1 MTIEVVVPR
10 LGWSMDEGTFVEWLK
25 RDGEFVGRGEM
36 LFVIEGDKAAQEVE
50 SFDQGFLR
58 IPASAPKPGERVR
71 VGQTLAFLLAE
82 ADSAKIDTDTSQSAM
97 EIRSEPRGVEPADD
111 LSTFSHLHSFTPS
124 EIHKRP
130 RSTPR
135 ARRKAAELGVDWT
148 SLVGGG
154 RSGRI
159 RERDVVAAALNRID
173 ESPRIADEHTP
184 IDPQEASTGASKS
197 PTDSV
202 QSSNSVET
210 FKRRRED
217 AFSDS
222 SSAATARRIG
232 IRRAVAAR
240 MIEAHRSAAPVT
252 VTTTIDAEN
261 LFNLREQFRA
271 SSIDDRPIPSY
282 TDIIIKL
289 SAFALD
295 RSPNL
300 NASLIDDRIVI
311 HESVHIGVAVD
322 TDAGLLVPV
331 VRNVSK
337 RSLLDVAAT
346 TRDLIDRARAGKIKA
361 EELRGGTFT
370 VTNLGSFGID
380 AFTPIINLPE
390 CAILGIGRIERRPV
404 VIGEAIVARRRTTFS
419 LTFDHR
425 IVDGAP
431 AARFLESLGRI
442 IENPSPWLIA

>member
-25 RDGEFVGRGEM
+25 REGEFVRRGDM

-50 SFDQGFLR
+50 SFDEGFLS
-58 IPASAPKPGERVR
+58 IPASAPKSGDRVR
-71 VGQTLAFLLAE
+71 VGQTLAHLVA
-82 ADSAKIDTDTSQSAM
+82 AGDSAAIDPAAPANDA
-97 EIRSEPRGVEPADD
+97 RSEAADLEQD
-111 LSTFSHLHSFTPS
+111 NPLSTSSHKHIVSAN
-124 EIHKRP
+124 EARKRP

-135 ARRKAAELGVDWT
+135 ARRKAAELGVDWST
-148 SLVGGG
+148 LVGGG

-159 RERDVVAAALNRID
+159 RERDVVAAAENRFAT
-173 ESPRIADEHTP
+173 PQPIA
-184 IDPQEASTGASKS
+184 
-197 PTDSV
+197 SV
-202 QSSNSVET
+202 QTPTEGVRTAIAAETVNLINDYQSVE
-210 FKRRRED
+210 
-217 AFSDS
+217 
-222 SSAATARRIG
+222 SASAQAARRSA

-240 MIEAHRSAAPVT
+240 MTEAHRMTAPVT
-252 VTTTIDAEN
+252 LTTTIDAEN
-261 LFNLREQFRA
+261 LFNLREQFRE
-271 SSIDDRPIPSY
+271 SRRDDRPVPSY

-289 SAFALD
+289 TAIAID
-295 RSPNL
+295 RAPIL
-300 NASLIDDRIVI
+300 NSGWIDDRIVI
-311 HESVHIGVAVD
+311 HESIHIGVAVD

-331 VRNVSK
+331 VRNVSNL
-337 RSLLDVAAT
+337 SLLEISAT

-370 VTNLGSFGID
+370 ITNLGSFGID

-404 VIGEAIVARRRTTFS
+404 VIGEAIVARRRTTLS

-442 IENPSPWLIA
+442 VENPSPWLIS

>member
-25 RDGEFVGRGEM
+25 RDGEFVRRGDM

-50 SFDQGFLR
+50 CFDEGFLR
-58 IPASAPKPGERVR
+58 IPASAPKSGDRVR
-71 VGQTLAFLLAE
+71 VGQTLAHLIADGNSATLDPAASATDVRSE
-82 ADSAKIDTDTSQSAM
+82 AD
-97 EIRSEPRGVEPADD
+97 VEPAKP
-111 LSTFSHLHSFTPS
+111 LMISSYPHLISPNES
-124 EIHKRP
+124 RKRP

-148 SLVGGG
+148 ALVGGG

-159 RERDVVAAALNRID
+159 RERDVVAAAENQF
-173 ESPRIADEHTP
+173 EKPRRVAAVQSQTPTKGLQTP
-184 IDPQEASTGASKS
+184 IAA
-197 PTDSV
+197 
-202 QSSNSVET
+202 ET
-210 FKRRRED
+210 VNPIG
-217 AFSDS
+217 DS
-222 SSAATARRIG
+222 SSLESASAQTARRAA

-240 MIEAHRSAAPVT
+240 MTEAHRIAAPVT
-252 VTTTIDAEN
+252 LTTTIDAEN
-261 LFNLREQFRA
+261 LFNLREQFRE
-271 SSIDDRPIPSY
+271 SRSDDHPIPSY

-289 SAFALD
+289 TSIALD
-295 RSPNL
+295 RTPIL
-300 NASLIDDRIVI
+300 NAGLIDDRIVI
-311 HESVHIGVAVD
+311 HDSVHIGVAVD

-331 VRNVSK
+331 VRNVSNL
-337 RSLLDVAAT
+337 SLLKVAAT
-346 TRDLIDRARAGKIKA
+346 TRDLIDRARSGKIKA

-370 VTNLGSFGID
+370 ITNLGSFGID
-380 AFTPIINLPE
+380 AFTPIINVPE

-404 VIGEAIVARRRTTFS
+404 VIGEAIVARRRTTLS

-442 IENPSPWLIA
+442 LENPSPWLIL